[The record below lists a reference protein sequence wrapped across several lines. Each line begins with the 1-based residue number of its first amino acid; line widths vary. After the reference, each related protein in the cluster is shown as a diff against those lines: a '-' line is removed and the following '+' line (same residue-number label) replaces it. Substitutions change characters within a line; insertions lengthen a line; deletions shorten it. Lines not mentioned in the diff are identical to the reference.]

1 MAPSFSSRSVMR
13 RRWGR
18 GDGRG
23 PGCHICACTRESAC
37 HLQQDNAN
45 GRERDN
51 DAVPVSPSS
60 DYPAARPPPSLP
72 SVYTRPPSPTCPPQ
86 VSHDSLRSEAA
97 AAAHP
102 GAPRSAFK
110 PATLWRGALKTTAG
124 ATPHLGLLRSA
135 LKLKRACTP
144 PQSSLRTRWTHKH
157 KGVSHRAF
165 LTEAPK
171 IDAPVTEPGSAPE
184 GSAGSAAA
192 PEVNAGRVR
201 VTCRP
206 VCVSRAGHV
215 RVPCGPVRISPPAR
229 SHCLLLCLSRLQLCT
244 PGTQVWTQRDV
255 PGPPFP
261 PHEGLADLP
270 NLRPDDG
277 GEGLRHPL
285 SPAMGILRRRITLH
299 GANGSGA
306 MPRLH
311 SGCAM
316 LVPNR
321 GAPTSPLSRHQSN
334 GLELQSLST
343 DDMLSLPQRARDGM
357 LRLNRSML
365 RATSGIGGTGSTGQY
380 SLLLSANGSS
390 GGDGGTSLGQI
401 ARPMEVGSSSFSMQ
415 DTFIGGT
422 GLAAPTKQP
431 PESILD
437 RDAWLRSLE
446 CLLESLD
453 ADLPMDF
460 DQHLP
465 AIASA
470 TPVSGRGAC
479 SSCNSSKVFG
489 FLWGHVAEAVAV
501 VGLAEEA
508 ALPDEEEEVEEEEEA
523 EGWMPASWSG
533 LVYVGDA
540 LPDAPGAV

>member
-1 MAPSFSSRSVMR
+1 M
-13 RRWGR
+13 
-18 GDGRG
+18 
-23 PGCHICACTRESAC
+23 C
-37 HLQQDNAN
+37 
-45 GRERDN
+45 
-51 DAVPVSPSS
+51 
-60 DYPAARPPPSLP
+60 
-72 SVYTRPPSPTCPPQ
+72 
-86 VSHDSLRSEAA
+86 VSH
-97 AAAHP
+97 
-102 GAPRSAFK
+102 
-110 PATLWRGALKTTAG
+110 AG
-124 ATPHLGLLRSA
+124 H
-135 LKLKRACTP
+135 
-144 PQSSLRTRWTHKH
+144 
-157 KGVSHRAF
+157 
-165 LTEAPK
+165 
-171 IDAPVTEPGSAPE
+171 
-184 GSAGSAAA
+184 
-192 PEVNAGRVR
+192 VR

-206 VCVSRAGHV
+206 VCVSHAGHV
-215 RVPCGPVRISPPAR
+215 RVTCGPVRISPPAR
-229 SHCLLLCLSRLQLCT
+229 SHCLLLCLLRMQLCT
-244 PGTQVWTQRDV
+244 PGTQVWTQRGM

-270 NLRPDDG
+270 NLRPADDA
-277 GEGLRHPL
+277 GEGLRHPP
-285 SPAMGILRRRITLH
+285 SPATGILRRRITLH
-299 GANGSGA
+299 GASGSG
-306 MPRLH
+306 
-311 SGCAM
+311 
-316 LVPNR
+316 
-321 GAPTSPLSRHQSN
+321 
-334 GLELQSLST
+334 LQSLSS
-343 DDMLSLPQRARDGM
+343 DDMPSLPQRARDGM

-470 TPVSGRGAC
+470 TPVCGRGAC

-489 FLWGHVAEAVAV
+489 FLWGHVAEPVAV

-508 ALPDEEEEVEEEEEA
+508 ALPDEEEEEEEEEA

-533 LVYVGDA
+533 LIYVGDA